1 MAPSATRVASRFR
14 VAASERPVPLTA
26 EQKSFLRETAM
37 AMNAELRGK
46 VEGSKPDYSADTTY
60 QSGRSYVKDAYGRKS
75 PLAGVPH
82 ALIRIDVTVLKDGST
97 YRISWSDRAGSPLE
111 FLLSSDGTT
120 VIVKE
125 DSHWGR
131 GTRSPTARQMGT
143 EWAEVILRRLNDAT
157 HERQRAEQAKELR
170 EVERKQQDA
179 AAERARQEAERMRQ
193 EAEATRLREI
203 AISGD
208 GKGYTVR
215 TIVQWENDE
224 SDADDDPWEGRQD
237 PATGMT
243 EDNTEAVKTLRDV
256 AKDRYLHT
264 FDQKDVRGGTA
275 RFSRSY
281 TRRYN
286 ARGIY
291 GLTRTYDEE
300 VIVSRVDRQ
309 PFNAAELAYLKDI

>member
-1 MAPSATRVASRFR
+1 MPPSATRVASRFH
-14 VAASERPVPLTA
+14 VAAFERPVPLNA

-131 GTRSPTARQMGT
+131 GTRSPTARQMGS
-143 EWAEVILRRLNDAT
+143 EWAELILRRLGDAM
-157 HERQRAEQAKELR
+157 HERQKAEQVKELR

-179 AAERARQEAERMRQ
+179 ATERARQEAERMRQ
-193 EAEATRLREI
+193 EAEAGRLREL
-203 AISGD
+203 ALSGD

-215 TIVQWENDE
+215 TIAQWENDE
-224 SDADDDPWEGRQD
+224 SDADLDPWEGRQD

-243 EDNTEAVKTLRDV
+243 EDNIETVRTLRDV
-256 AKDRYLHT
+256 AKHT
-264 FDQKDVRGGTA
+264 FDQKNVREDVA

-300 VIVSRVDRQ
+300 VIVSRVDKQ

>member
-1 MAPSATRVASRFR
+1 MPPSATRVASRFR

-46 VEGSKPDYSADTTY
+46 VGGSKPDYSADTTY
-60 QSGRSYVKDAYGRKS
+60 QSGRVYVKDAFGRKS

-82 ALIRIDVTVLKDGST
+82 ALIRIDVTVLKDGNP
-97 YRISWSDRAGSPLE
+97 YRFSWSDGVGSPLE
-111 FLLSSDGTT
+111 FLLSADGTT
-120 VIVKE
+120 VIVKN
-125 DSHWGR
+125 DDQWGR
-131 GTRSPTARQMGT
+131 GTRSPTARQLGS
-143 EWAEVILRRLNDAT
+143 EWAEFTLRRLDNVML
-157 HERQRAEQAKELR
+157 ERQKADQVKELR

-179 AAERARQEAERMRQ
+179 AAERARQEAE
-193 EAEATRLREI
+193 AGRLREL
-203 AISGD
+203 ALSGD

-224 SDADDDPWEGRQD
+224 SDADDDPWEGRRD

-243 EDNTEAVKTLRDV
+243 EDNTETVKTLRDV
-256 AKDRYLHT
+256 VKDRYLHT
-264 FDQKDVRGGTA
+264 FDQKDVRGGTT

-300 VIVSRVDRQ
+300 VIVSRVDKQ
-309 PFNAAELAYLKDI
+309 PFNDAELAYLKDI